1 MTKVRSRY
9 WIPRLRRL
17 VKKVRG
23 VCAGCKRHQAMA
35 YAAQP
40 PADLPTTRTQG
51 VNPFQVIGIDYAGP
65 VRYRGSRKCERKAY
79 ILLYACS
86 LNRGIY
92 MDLLP
97 NLETSECLHSLKG
110 FIARRGRPNRIYSDN
125 GRTFAGAAKWIR
137 RVA

>member
-23 VCAGCKRHQAMA
+23 DCAGCKRHHAMA

-86 LNRGIY
+86 LTRGIF

-125 GRTFAGAAKWIR
+125 GRTFVGAAKWIR